1 MEKFFNLD
9 NPVMRTLSRI
19 ADLLWLNFLV
29 VICCIP
35 IVTAGA
41 SLTAMY
47 YVTMKMVKNEENYI
61 TKMFFKAFKDNF
73 KNSTIIGLLFI
84 AGIVIIRLDFWV
96 MGKSTAK
103 FAEYVKYPVMFLA
116 FMMLLIYLYV
126 FALQARFENTV
137 KNTIK
142 NSFLLSV
149 TNLHYTFGLAILQII
164 PWVALYYLESVA
176 ILIVLFLGVAGI
188 AYLSSFAYVAIF
200 FKIEKN
206 MEESALES
214 EDVPIVTEEDN
225 TQESNNTIQ

>member
-19 ADLLWLNFLV
+19 ADLLWLNILV

-61 TKMFFKAFKDNF
+61 TKMFFKAFKENF
-73 KNSTIIGLLFI
+73 RNSTIIGLLFI

-96 MGKSTAK
+96 MGKSNAW
-103 FAEYVKYPVMFLA
+103 FVEYVKYPVMFLA

-164 PWVALYYLESVA
+164 PWVALYYLESAA
-176 ILIVLFLGVAGI
+176 ILIVLFLGFAGI
-188 AYLSSFAYVAIF
+188 AYLCSFAYVAIF
-200 FKIEKN
+200 LKIEKN
-206 MEESALES
+206 IEEATLES
-214 EDVPIVTEEDN
+214 EDVQTVTEEDN
-225 TQESNNTIQ
+225 THEGNNSIQ